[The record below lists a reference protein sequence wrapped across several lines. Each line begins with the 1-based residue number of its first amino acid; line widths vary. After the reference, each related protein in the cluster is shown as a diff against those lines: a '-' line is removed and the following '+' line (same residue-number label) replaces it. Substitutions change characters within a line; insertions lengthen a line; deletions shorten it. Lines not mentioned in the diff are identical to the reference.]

1 MSTAVARSCR
11 GRPALAS
18 TDVMD
23 GARVSRSAD
32 NRESWRTGPSRA
44 RRRCARPANGD
55 DNGILLSPPGVPGPW
70 APHDVVTRLAEH
82 IGSVGELDAEASLDQ
97 EHHSGSRLRIQ
108 PVHALVSGWMD
119 APFQLD
125 V

>member
-32 NRESWRTGPSRA
+32 NRESWRTGPTGQVEIISVRS
-44 RRRCARPANGD
+44 GD
-55 DNGILLSPPGVPGPW
+55 IDLTNSDG
-70 APHDVVTRLAEH
+70 R
-82 IGSVGELDAEASLDQ
+82 
-97 EHHSGSRLRIQ
+97 
-108 PVHALVSGWMD
+108 VSGCW
-119 APFQLD
+119 
-125 V
+125 